1 MAAIIL
7 AVVLALAVV
16 ILLVKLPVL
25 KIAITGVVQA
35 VQKVVL
41 VAVSIHV

>member
-1 MAAIIL
+1 MVVIIL
-7 AVVLALAVV
+7 VLVLVLELV
-16 ILLVKLPVL
+16 TLLVKLPVL

-41 VAVSIHV
+41 IAVSIHV